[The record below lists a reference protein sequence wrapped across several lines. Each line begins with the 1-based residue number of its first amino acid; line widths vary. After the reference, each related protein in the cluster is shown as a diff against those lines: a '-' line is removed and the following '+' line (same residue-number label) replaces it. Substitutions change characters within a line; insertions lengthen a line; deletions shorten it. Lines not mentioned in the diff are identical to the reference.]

1 MSINKLTLEVK
12 QKYLLL
18 ANKNMFNDVKKEP
31 RREQIYMYV
40 FLVIHDRN
48 VLITEKNINYT
59 NVKTY

>member
-59 NVKTY
+59 NVKT